1 MVDISLLTYIYI
13 YIWFVNQ
20 LIVGGH
26 HLAETIV
33 RPNLALPSVSL
44 PVPEGRQMTEMMRAD
59 YYDTVAYEY
68 RKAATYILYTSG
80 ND

>member
-1 MVDISLLTYIYI
+1 MVDISVLTYMVYKPS
-13 YIWFVNQ
+13 YSW
-20 LIVGGH
+20 GY

-68 RKAATYILYTSG
+68 RKAATYILLYTLW
-80 ND
+80 